1 MEPLRRLT
9 QKGVEWFWGN
19 AEDKAFNEVK
29 QLVTQAPI
37 LVYYSPDKELVIQ
50 CDASSLGIGA
60 ALMQEGRPLAYASRA
75 LTDPETRYATI
86 EKEMLAIVF
95 ALEKWHHFV
104 FGRRVIIRSD
114 HKPFEAIT
122 KKPLDRAPKR
132 LQGMLLRSLA
142 YDIEVQ
148 YSPGHTQH
156 LADMTSRSYLPA
168 DGQGT
173 CNEFKAVNAVQFLPI
188 GQGKLQKF
196 RVETEQDDTLQALK
210 TTILKGW
217 PEDKSNVPSQL
228 APYYSMRDELS
239 IYDGLVFK
247 GERLVVPK
255 GLRAEV
261 KKDIHASHAG
271 VEGCLRRARESVYW
285 PGMNS
290 EFRHWISTCEPC
302 RLFEIPHG
310 KETLL
315 SHEVPKRPW
324 EKAAVDLF
332 SLNQTDY
339 LLCLDYYSGYWEL
352 DKLHRADAETVV
364 KKLKAHFARHG
375 SPCQLV
381 SDNGAQFT
389 AAEFKR
395 MTKTCDIEHSVT
407 SPYNSKAN
415 GKVEAAVKSA
425 KRLLRKTAKA
435 GDDFYL
441 GLLLN
446 ATPHHKEWKKGVVV
460 EMLDERSYEVE
471 TGDGT
476 SYRRNRVHLKRT
488 NELPPK
494 GTTNLPPQVS
504 NTPDTTGGSTCQG
517 ESSNTLDTGTS
528 RVELNREIAES
539 DCGVTT
545 RTRSGRIVKRPSYLA
560 DYNT

>member
-1 MEPLRRLT
+1 
-9 QKGVEWFWGN
+9 
-19 AEDKAFNEVK
+19 
-29 QLVTQAPI
+29 
-37 LVYYSPDKELVIQ
+37 
-50 CDASSLGIGA
+50 
-60 ALMQEGRPLAYASRA
+60 
-75 LTDPETRYATI
+75 
-86 EKEMLAIVF
+86 MLAIVF

-104 FGRRVIIRSD
+104 FGRQVIIRSD
-114 HKPFEAIT
+114 HKPLEAIT

-156 LADMTSRSYLPA
+156 LADMMSRSYLPA

-173 CNEFKAVNAVQFLPI
+173 CNEFEFVNAVQFLPI

-196 RVETEQDDTLQALK
+196 RVETEQDDTLQSLK

-247 GERLVVPK
+247 GERLVVPQ

-261 KKDIHASHAG
+261 KRDIHASHAG

-290 EFRHWISTCEPC
+290 ELRPWISTREPC
-302 RLFEIPHG
+302 RLFEISHG
-310 KETLL
+310 KETLMP
-315 SHEVPKRPW
+315 HEVPQRPW
-324 EKAAVDLF
+324 EKVAVDLF

-339 LLCLDYYSGYWEL
+339 LVTVDYYSGYWEL
-352 DKLHRADAETVV
+352 DKLHHADAETVV
-364 KKLKAHFARHG
+364 KKLKAHFARHS

-395 MTKTCDIEHSVT
+395 MTKTWDIEHSVT
-407 SPYNSKAN
+407 CYIPLQQQSQRQGRGSCQICQTTA
-415 GKVEAAVKSA
+415 SQDCQSW
-425 KRLLRKTAKA
+425 RRFLLRA
-435 GDDFYL
+435 
-441 GLLLN
+441 
-446 ATPHHKEWKKGVVV
+446 P
-460 EMLDERSYEVE
+460 
-471 TGDGT
+471 
-476 SYRRNRVHLKRT
+476 
-488 NELPPK
+488 
-494 GTTNLPPQVS
+494 
-504 NTPDTTGGSTCQG
+504 C
-517 ESSNTLDTGTS
+517 
-528 RVELNREIAES
+528 
-539 DCGVTT
+539 
-545 RTRSGRIVKRPSYLA
+545 
-560 DYNT
+560 